1 MDIQSLHNK
10 DITFIEKSLDEELIL
25 LAEQLIDSNAVSGV
39 NSKNHWDLIVRDQN
53 YHYQVSAKINDQK
66 VKSYQCNCKKSTNN
80 LLCGH
85 IIAALTYIRREQHK
99 VKIAP
104 IRRPNL
110 RKVTE
115 LISDLTKPELISII
129 NSYSR
134 KSNEFKLQLLAQ
146 LYDTL
151 SDKEQIQLIERSYPI
166 HTENTQKVAPKAA
179 STFLMISENLILH
192 LSNFIVRED
201 YIQAYNLILRLLK
214 KSFYIKSKLTKEHKK
229 LELNHSKLL
238 KQYNV
243 LIENV
248 EAPEFKIMV
257 IKETFDLLSSSYISA
272 ESKAEQQL
280 WLKIYSDSANHD
292 NLLMIVYAYIAKG
305 KSSNLGSYY
314 FIKSLGLLIDPD
326 GTQINLDS
334 IDRQE
339 SYRIVL
345 NLLGLEKLDGIE
357 KLLKEFLIR
366 NKVNHFIAK
375 QVIDSIEISTE
386 ESGLIN
392 AILDLYISSGDA
404 DFLVKLRASQENT
417 SAIDKLI
424 NQYFEEMTDPQHRI
438 QYYLAMERN
447 DDAIQVLKNDS
458 STALLNKFVKTLKET
473 HQSELIELY
482 LTECC
487 YYLKNHFGPKSREYL
502 AKIYDHLDSNNA
514 SSIKEELI
522 KGLKQSIKSN
532 RVN

>member
-39 NSKNHWDLIVRDQN
+39 NNKTHWDLIVRDQN

-66 VKSYQCNCKKSTNN
+66 IKSYQCNCKKSTNN

-85 IIAALTYIRREQHK
+85 IIAALIHIRREQHR

-104 IRRPNL
+104 VRRPNL
-110 RKVTE
+110 RKVTD
-115 LISDLTKPELISII
+115 LISDLDKSELISII

-151 SDKEQIQLIERSYPI
+151 SDQEQIQLIERSYPI

-192 LSNFIVRED
+192 LGNFIASED

-272 ESKAEQQL
+272 ESKAEQLL

-292 NLLMIVYAYIAKG
+292 NLLKIVYAYIAKG
-305 KSSNLGSYY
+305 KKRDLGSYY
-314 FIKSLGLLIDPD
+314 FIKSLGLSIDPD

-357 KLLKEFLIR
+357 KLLKEFIIR
-366 NKVNHFIAK
+366 KKVNHFIAK
-375 QVIDSIEISTE
+375 QIIDSIVISTE

-404 DFLVKLRASQENT
+404 EFLVKLRASQENT

-447 DDAIQVLKNDS
+447 NDAIQVLKNDS
-458 STALLNKFVKTLKET
+458 SPALLNKFVKTLKET
-473 HQSELIELY
+473 HKAEMIELY
-482 LTECC
+482 LSECS
-487 YYLKNHFGPKSREYL
+487 YYLKTHFGPKSREYL
-502 AKIYDHLDSNNA
+502 AKIYAHLDSINA
-514 SSIKEELI
+514 TSIKDELI

>member
-10 DITFIEKSLDEELIL
+10 DITFFEKSLDEELIL
-25 LAEQLIDSNAVSGV
+25 LGEQLIDSNAVNGSS
-39 NSKNHWDLIVRDQN
+39 SKNHWDLIVRYQN
-53 YHYQVSAKINDQK
+53 YHYQVSAIISDQK
-66 VKSYQCNCKKSTNN
+66 IKSYQCNCKKSTNN

-85 IIAALTYIRREQHK
+85 IIAALNFIRREQYK

-104 IRRPNL
+104 TRRPNL
-110 RKVTE
+110 RKVAE
-115 LISDLTKPELISII
+115 LISDLDKSDLISII
-129 NSYSR
+129 SAYSR

-146 LYDTL
+146 LYDIL

-179 STFLMISENLILH
+179 NTFLMISENLILH
-192 LSNFIVRED
+192 LSNFIASED

-238 KQYNV
+238 NQYNV

-272 ESKAEQQL
+272 ESKAEQIL
-280 WLKIYSDSANHD
+280 WFKIYSDSDNHD
-292 NLLMIVYAYIAKG
+292 SLLKIVHAYIAKG
-305 KSSNLGSYY
+305 KSKDLGSYY

-326 GTQINLDS
+326 GAKINLDI

-345 NLLGLEKLDGIE
+345 NLLGLEKLAGVE
-357 KLLKEFLIR
+357 ELLKAFIIR
-366 NKVNHFIAK
+366 KKVNHFIAK
-375 QVIDSIEISTE
+375 QIIDNIKISTD
-386 ESGLIN
+386 ESALIN

-417 SAIDKLI
+417 SSIDKLI

-447 DDAIQVLKNDS
+447 EEAIEVLKNDS
-458 STALLNKFVKTLKET
+458 STVLLNKFVKTLKET
-473 HQSELIELY
+473 HQAEMVELY
-482 LTECC
+482 LAQCS

-502 AKIYDHLDSNNA
+502 AKIYSHLDATNA
-514 SSIKEELI
+514 TSIKEELI
-522 KGLKQSIKSN
+522 KGLKQSIKST

>member
-1 MDIQSLHNK
+1 
-10 DITFIEKSLDEELIL
+10 
-25 LAEQLIDSNAVSGV
+25 
-39 NSKNHWDLIVRDQN
+39 
-53 YHYQVSAKINDQK
+53 
-66 VKSYQCNCKKSTNN
+66 
-80 LLCGH
+80 
-85 IIAALTYIRREQHK
+85 
-99 VKIAP
+99 
-104 IRRPNL
+104 
-110 RKVTE
+110 
-115 LISDLTKPELISII
+115 
-129 NSYSR
+129 
-134 KSNEFKLQLLAQ
+134 
-146 LYDTL
+146 
-151 SDKEQIQLIERSYPI
+151 
-166 HTENTQKVAPKAA
+166 
-179 STFLMISENLILH
+179 
-192 LSNFIVRED
+192 
-201 YIQAYNLILRLLK
+201 
-214 KSFYIKSKLTKEHKK
+214 
-229 LELNHSKLL
+229 
-238 KQYNV
+238 
-243 LIENV
+243 
-248 EAPEFKIMV
+248 MV